1 MPPLFHWW
9 FVQKFNTDAHA
20 WYEARLRF
28 MLSAAAWSMVG
39 HVIGLGDRHSEN
51 ILIETT
57 TGRVVHVDFDWYV
70 LLYVVPIACGVVVWF
85 IKLSV

>member
-1 MPPLFHWW
+1 
-9 FVQKFNTDAHA
+9 
-20 WYEARLRF
+20 

-70 LLYVVPIACGVVVWF
+70 LLDVVPIACGVVVWF